1 MKWTVFILILNT
13 AFLFSQEVKIDTLE
27 DVEEELFENVEED
40 SQLDEIIEKIEFTR
54 IELNRADVDD
64 LTEIPFISRGDA
76 LKIVEYRD
84 KIGGFKRKEQV
95 FDIPGID
102 ERVKAL
108 LYRNSYIQRERFDVR
123 LRGRVLNKGGFR
135 NVKGDFINDFKTY
148 QLAFLAYSNFSGGLV
163 IEKDYG
169 ERRID
174 ELVKV
179 KAPGIEKTKLKFS
192 IA

>member
-1 MKWTVFILILNT
+1 MKWTVFIFILNT

-95 FDIPGID
+95 FDIRAFD

-135 NVKGDFINDFKTY
+135 NVKGISST
-148 QLAFLAYSNFSGGLV
+148 
-163 IEKDYG
+163 I
-169 ERRID
+169 
-174 ELVKV
+174 
-179 KAPGIEKTKLKFS
+179 
-192 IA
+192 